1 MHLRNALGF
10 TLVELL
16 TTLAIS
22 SLIIAFA
29 VPSMEGLMNSANRK
43 TVTSEIV
50 AALNLARNTA
60 IVKQTTVTVCG
71 LDADGKCAAGWPEPI
86 TAFIDPTRQRQLTD
100 DTQIVYVIPETERGM
115 LTVRSGIHRHFQFSS
130 RGWSRGTLGHF
141 VWCPSSGD
149 NTLATQVRINMGGRP
164 KVAEDY
170 DGDGIV
176 EDAAGQP
183 VSCPGNSSPS

>member
-1 MHLRNALGF
+1 MYLRNASGF

-22 SLIIAFA
+22 TLIIAFA
-29 VPSMEGLMNSANRK
+29 VPSVDGLINSANRK

-86 TAFIDPTRQRQLTD
+86 IAFVDPARQHQLTD
-100 DTQIVYVIPETERGM
+100 EAQIVYVIPENKRGR

-141 VWCPSSGD
+141 VWCPESGD
-149 NTLATQVRINMGGRP
+149 NSLATQIRINMGGRP
-164 KVAEDY
+164 QVAKDH

-183 VSCPGNSSPS
+183 VNCAG